1 MAAFMGKNGP
11 FSDERIYDKEWATD
25 LIQSVYERTNMGIEG
40 FKDRRLKCNRLFIHS
55 VKLMRNRHENGAKTF
70 RYSNGGI
77 GYYYCFIRLFSKA
90 EVKAGLNNEQ
100 VLLEWLKLIRD
111 DFCATRARYEFR
123 LEVGGLLGR
132 SEARFRALDT
142 LLLDRDIAEYAR
154 MFYG

>member
-1 MAAFMGKNGP
+1 MFFWSYSFCHIPSSHLAQDKAIHTPYSM
-11 FSDERIYDKEWATD
+11 SDYHC
-25 LIQSVYERTNMGIEG
+25 YNP
-40 FKDRRLKCNRLFIHS
+40 N
-55 VKLMRNRHENGAKTF
+55 